1 MASSHVSQRVRRSA
15 VSPTPTRTQPLRATV
30 PYQLRAGLASPSGQG
45 LPAVGKAATTTTANA
60 TATAPSSSPGV
71 AAAAAAAAAT
81 PVPSPCAQPV
91 APCTSLPCAPAAQNY
106 GKRSAAAAVVTTSTS
121 TSTGSATSSTC
132 GGSDGRASELSP
144 FSAVGLDERSSS
156 SSVRLAVPSAD
167 HQPHQQQQHN
177 HHHQQQRVSPERS
190 SPGSPVPKV
199 QRSRTF
205 HVTAPAGAGW
215 QGGPPGALTG
225 PYLSGQWPREPPVPH
240 HGLNSTCDKATQT
253 PCTWTDRA
261 PERRSSLH
269 RRSASWGSADPRREI
284 VKLRQ
289 QLQRGKSRGVGEPGV
304 TPGGGGAGAGGVGGT
319 RDVVEPPDRAAP
331 QSEHHNAWRENNG
344 SPAAT
349 LGHTHASWPRRDSI
363 PVSSVPLGRW
373 GLAWLRGS
381 LEGLNQEL
389 EGVFL
394 HNEDTDRARRQLQNA
409 PDGHRAPL
417 PCPPGRSS
425 ATRTVD
431 TQTPPVPARRDAR
444 TPGSPERGG
453 PRDRAATVHGG
464 SGGATRPADAAAA
477 PAASPSR
484 RADDGGVAGA
494 EAAAKRRSAA
504 AVAALGSAEGPESPP
519 CLARPAPLQPD
530 GRSPFVCVCVEAEAV
545 PTPLP
550 SSGGPGASD
559 GPHGAVAASGAAVAV
574 AAVDG
579 AFFLPKLI
587 SAPRA
592 GRSSTFP
599 KPVRAARGPED
610 RPAPEGR
617 EGSPVGSCNLEELS
631 TQFGG
636 TVTISSPDKN
646 KVNFIPNSNSAF
658 ISIRSIRCASLSC
671 LEGTSEADWGPPS
684 SCRTLVMD
692 RDTLLTKPA
701 HISRGQAAPGLA
713 GGWPE
718 SRNSGAACP
727 SANRTGT
734 PPESREPQTAA
745 APGGAGAAAAARPPD
760 LTASPKPSSQGP
772 PSGVVGLLGPPQND
786 GERGRPQAGAAMPPQ
801 THPVL
806 C

>member
-71 AAAAAAAAAT
+71 AAAAAAAAT

-167 HQPHQQQQHN
+167 HQPHQQQQQHN

-269 RRSASWGSADPRREI
+269 RRSASWGSADPRRE
-284 VKLRQ
+284 
-289 QLQRGKSRGVGEPGV
+289 
-304 TPGGGGAGAGGVGGT
+304 
-319 RDVVEPPDRAAP
+319 
-331 QSEHHNAWRENNG
+331 
-344 SPAAT
+344 
-349 LGHTHASWPRRDSI
+349 ASWPRRDSI

>member
-15 VSPTPTRTQPLRATV
+15 VSPTPTRPQPLRATV
-30 PYQLRAGLASPSGQG
+30 PYQLRAGSASPSGQG
-45 LPAVGKAATTTTANA
+45 LPAVGKAATATTATANA
-60 TATAPSSSPGV
+60 AATSSP
-71 AAAAAAAAAT
+71 AT
-81 PVPSPCAQPV
+81 PAPSPCAQPV
-91 APCTSLPCAPAAQNY
+91 APCAQPVAPCAQPVAPCAPAAQNC
-106 GKRSAAAAVVTTSTS
+106 GKRPAAAAVVVTTSTS
-121 TSTGSATSSTC
+121 TSTGGDTSSTG

-144 FSAVGLDERSSS
+144 FSAVDLEERSS

-167 HQPHQQQQHN
+167 HQPHQQQQH
-177 HHHQQQRVSPERS
+177 HHHQQRVSPERR
-190 SPGSPVPKV
+190 SPSSPVPKV

-225 PYLSGQWPREPPVPH
+225 PYLSGQWPREPPAPH
-240 HGLNSTCDKATQT
+240 HALNSTCCDKATQT

-289 QLQRGKSRGVGEPGV
+289 QLQRGKSRGAGEPGV
-304 TPGGGGAGAGGVGGT
+304 TPGGGGAGGVGGT

-331 QSEHHNAWRENNG
+331 QSEHHNARRENNG
-344 SPAAT
+344 SPAAA

-394 HNEDTDRARRQLQNA
+394 HNEDADRTRRQLQNA

-453 PRDRAATVHGG
+453 PRDRAPTLHGG

-484 RADDGGVAGA
+484 RTDDSSGGVAGA

-504 AVAALGSAEGPESPP
+504 AVVAALGSAEGPESP

-530 GRSPFVCVCVEAEAV
+530 GRSPFVCVCVEAEAA
-545 PTPLP
+545 PTSLP
-550 SSGGPGASD
+550 PSGGPGASD
-559 GPHGAVAASGAAVAV
+559 GPHGAVAASGAAVA
-574 AAVDG
+574 AAAAAADG

-671 LEGTSEADWGPPS
+671 LEGTSDADWGPPP
-684 SCRTLVMD
+684 SCRALVMD

-701 HISRGQAAPGLA
+701 HINRGQAAPGLV

-718 SRNSGAACP
+718 SRNSGEQGARAACP
-727 SANRTGT
+727 SANRIGT
-734 PPESREPQTAA
+734 PPECREPQ
-745 APGGAGAAAAARPPD
+745 AARPPD
-760 LTASPKPSSQGP
+760 LTTSPKPSSQGP
-772 PSGVVGLLGPPQND
+772 PSGGVGGLLGPPQND
-786 GERGRPQAGAAMPPQ
+786 GERGRPQAGAAMPSQ
-801 THPVL
+801 TYPVL

>member
-15 VSPTPTRTQPLRATV
+15 VSPTPTRPQPLRATV
-30 PYQLRAGLASPSGQG
+30 PYQLRAGSASPSGQG
-45 LPAVGKAATTTTANA
+45 LPAVGKAATATTATANA
-60 TATAPSSSPGV
+60 AATSSP
-71 AAAAAAAAAT
+71 AT
-81 PVPSPCAQPV
+81 PAPSPCAQPV
-91 APCTSLPCAPAAQNY
+91 APCAQPVAPCAQPVAPCAPAAQNC
-106 GKRSAAAAVVTTSTS
+106 GKRPAAAAVVVTTSTS
-121 TSTGSATSSTC
+121 TSTGGDTSSTG

-144 FSAVGLDERSSS
+144 FSAVDLEERSS

-167 HQPHQQQQHN
+167 HQPHQQQQH
-177 HHHQQQRVSPERS
+177 HHHQQRVSPERR
-190 SPGSPVPKV
+190 SPSSPVPKV

-225 PYLSGQWPREPPVPH
+225 PYLSGQWPREPPAPH
-240 HGLNSTCDKATQT
+240 HALNSTCCDKATQT

-269 RRSASWGSADPRREI
+269 RRSASWGSADPRRE
-284 VKLRQ
+284 
-289 QLQRGKSRGVGEPGV
+289 
-304 TPGGGGAGAGGVGGT
+304 
-319 RDVVEPPDRAAP
+319 
-331 QSEHHNAWRENNG
+331 
-344 SPAAT
+344 
-349 LGHTHASWPRRDSI
+349 ASWPRRDSI

-394 HNEDTDRARRQLQNA
+394 HNEDADRTRRQLQNA

-453 PRDRAATVHGG
+453 PRDRAPTLHGG

-484 RADDGGVAGA
+484 RTDDSSGGVAGA

-504 AVAALGSAEGPESPP
+504 AVVAALGSAEGPESP

-530 GRSPFVCVCVEAEAV
+530 GRSPFVCVCVEAEAA
-545 PTPLP
+545 PTSLP
-550 SSGGPGASD
+550 PSGGPGASD
-559 GPHGAVAASGAAVAV
+559 GPHGAVAASGAAVA
-574 AAVDG
+574 AAAAAADG

-671 LEGTSEADWGPPS
+671 LEGTSDADWGPPP
-684 SCRTLVMD
+684 SCRALVMD

-701 HISRGQAAPGLA
+701 HINRGQAAPGLV

-718 SRNSGAACP
+718 SRNSGEQGARAACP
-727 SANRTGT
+727 SANRIGT
-734 PPESREPQTAA
+734 PPECREPQ
-745 APGGAGAAAAARPPD
+745 AARPPD
-760 LTASPKPSSQGP
+760 LTTSPKPSSQGP
-772 PSGVVGLLGPPQND
+772 PSGGVGGLLGPPQND
-786 GERGRPQAGAAMPPQ
+786 GERGRPQAGAAMPSQ
-801 THPVL
+801 TYPVL